1 MSYGY
6 GDPRDSRRPAPGRTQ
21 KLPIGGQDDYGRPQ
35 QGQHQQGQHQQ
46 GQHYDEYG
54 RRVNYDNAAPRRAD
68 PQQQYRNQY
77 ADPYGDEYGEPQ
89 RGGPGGPGGPAGPG
103 GVAPAA
109 RPRKGRRWGRIVLSV
124 FGVILLLIVAACLY
138 VELSMN
144 RVEAI
149 TDYPGRP
156 AEGAGTNWLIV
167 GSDSREG
174 MTAEQEKELSTG
186 DAGGQRTDTI
196 MLMHIPDNDTKP
208 TLVSLLRDSY
218 VDIPGWKKN
227 KLNAAYA
234 HGYAQGKAEGAAQL
248 LVKTV
253 EGKTGL
259 HIDHYMEIG
268 FGGFANLVD
277 DVGGVDICVKKAIN
291 DPKAGIKLKAGCQ
304 ELDGK
309 NALGY
314 VRTRATARADL
325 DRVTHQREFISAL
338 TDKATSFGTMINPFR
353 MIPLIADAPDAITV
367 DSGDHLWNLP
377 GLAFAMSG
385 AGDGSL
391 ITTTVPWDAAASHN
405 VSGIGSVI
413 EWDDKKAP
421 QFFDDLNHDRAIP
434 ADLINSTG

>member
-6 GDPRDSRRPAPGRTQ
+6 GDPRDSRRPGPGRTQ
-21 KLPIGGQDDYGRPQ
+21 KLPTGQ
-35 QGQHQQGQHQQ
+35 QGGQ

-54 RRVNYDNAAPRRAD
+54 RRVSYDNAPPRRPA
-68 PQQQYRNQY
+68 PQLQQYRDQY
-77 ADPYGDEYGEPQ
+77 ADPYGEQYAEPRQ
-89 RGGPGGPGGPAGPG
+89 GGPGGPGDVPPP
-103 GVAPAA
+103 VT
-109 RPRKGRRWGRIVLSV
+109 RPRKRRRWGRIVLSV
-124 FGVILLLIVAACLY
+124 FGVIVLLFVAALLY
-138 VELSMN
+138 VELAMN

-167 GSDSREG
+167 GSDSRAG
-174 MTAEQEKELSTG
+174 LTAEQQKELSTG
-186 DAGGQRTDTI
+186 DPEGQRTDTI

-218 VDIPGWKKN
+218 VDIPGWQKN

-234 HGYAQGKAEGAAQL
+234 HGYAQNKDEGAAQL

-268 FGGFANLVD
+268 FGGFASLVD
-277 DVGGVDICVKKAIN
+277 DVGGVNICVKNAIN

-377 GLAFAMSG
+377 SLAFAMSG

-391 ITTTVPWDAAASHN
+391 VTTTVPWDASRSHS
-405 VSGIGSVI
+405 VPGVGAVI
-413 EWDDKKAP
+413 EWDSKKAP
-421 QFFDDLNHDRAIP
+421 EFFDDLNHDRAIP